1 MNKIALALIKRFEG
15 CRLKPY
21 LCPAGIATI
30 GYGST
35 RYPNGRRVT
44 MQDEPISE
52 EKAEVFL
59 YYIVTRITY
68 SIYKLCPILLIEDR
82 GKQASIIDFAYN
94 LGTGNLK
101 ASTLRRRIN
110 EGNWDEAAHELRKW
124 IYGGGRRLRGLIIR
138 RNVEA
143 RFFE

>member
-35 RYPNGRRVT
+35 RYPDGRRVT

-59 YYIVTRITY
+59 YYIVTRIAY
-68 SIYKLCPILLIEDR
+68 SIFKLCPILLTEDG

>member
-68 SIYKLCPILLIEDR
+68 SIFKLCPILLTEDR
-82 GKQASIIDFAYN
+82 GKQASIIDFVYN

-110 EGNWDEAAHELRKW
+110 EGNWDEVAHELRKW

>member
-1 MNKIALALIKRFEG
+1 MNKIAIALIKRFEG

-35 RYPNGRRVT
+35 RYPDGRRVT

-59 YYIVTRITY
+59 YYIVTRIAY
-68 SIYKLCPILLIEDR
+68 SIFKLCPILLIEDR
-82 GKQASIIDFAYN
+82 GKQASIIDFVYN

>member
-1 MNKIALALIKRFEG
+1 MNKIAVALIKRFEG

-35 RYPNGRRVT
+35 RYPDGRRVT

-68 SIYKLCPILLIEDR
+68 SIFKLCPILLIEDR
-82 GKQASIIDFAYN
+82 GKQASIIDFVYN

>member
-1 MNKIALALIKRFEG
+1 MNKIAIALIKRFEG

-59 YYIVTRITY
+59 YYIVTRIAY
-68 SIYKLCPILLIEDR
+68 SIFKLCPILLTEDR
-82 GKQASIIDFAYN
+82 GKQASIIDFVYN

>member
-1 MNKIALALIKRFEG
+1 MNKIAIALIKRFEG

-59 YYIVTRITY
+59 YYIVTRIAY
-68 SIYKLCPILLIEDR
+68 SIFKLCPILLIEDR

>member
-68 SIYKLCPILLIEDR
+68 SIFKLCPILIIEDR
-82 GKQASIIDFAYN
+82 GKQASIIDFVYN

>member
-1 MNKIALALIKRFEG
+1 MNKIAIALIKRFEG

-68 SIYKLCPILLIEDR
+68 SIFKLCPILLTEDR
-82 GKQASIIDFAYN
+82 GKQASIIDFVYN

>member
-68 SIYKLCPILLIEDR
+68 SIFKLCPILLIEDR

>member
-59 YYIVTRITY
+59 YYIVTRIAY
-68 SIYKLCPILLIEDR
+68 SIFKLCPILLTEDR
-82 GKQASIIDFAYN
+82 GKQASIIDFVYN

-124 IYGGGRRLRGLIIR
+124 IYGGGRRLRGLIVR

>member
-1 MNKIALALIKRFEG
+1 MNKLAIALIKRFEG

-35 RYPNGRRVT
+35 RYPDGRRVT

-68 SIYKLCPILLIEDR
+68 SIFKLCPILLTEDR
-82 GKQASIIDFAYN
+82 GKQASIIDFVYN

>member
-59 YYIVTRITY
+59 YYIVTRIAY
-68 SIYKLCPILLIEDR
+68 SIFKLCPILLTEDR
-82 GKQASIIDFAYN
+82 GKQASIIDFVYN

-110 EGNWDEAAHELRKW
+110 EGNWDETAHELRKW

>member
-44 MQDEPISE
+44 MQDESISE

-59 YYIVTRITY
+59 YYIVTRIAY
-68 SIYKLCPILLIEDR
+68 SIFKLCPILLTEDK
-82 GKQASIIDFAYN
+82 GKQASIIDFVYN

-124 IYGGGRRLRGLIIR
+124 VYGGGRRLRGLIIR

>member
-59 YYIVTRITY
+59 YYIVTRIAY
-68 SIYKLCPILLIEDR
+68 SIFKLCPILLTEDR
-82 GKQASIIDFAYN
+82 GKQASIIDFVYN

>member
-1 MNKIALALIKRFEG
+1 MNKIAIALIKRFEG

-35 RYPNGRRVT
+35 RYPDGRRVT

-59 YYIVTRITY
+59 YYIVTRIAY
-68 SIYKLCPILLIEDR
+68 SIFKLCPILLTEDR
-82 GKQASIIDFAYN
+82 GKQASIIDFVYN

-143 RFFE
+143 KFFE

>member
-1 MNKIALALIKRFEG
+1 MNKIAIALIKRFEG

-35 RYPNGRRVT
+35 RYPDGRRVT

-68 SIYKLCPILLIEDR
+68 SIFKLCPILLTEDR
-82 GKQASIIDFAYN
+82 GKQASIIDFVYN

>member
-1 MNKIALALIKRFEG
+1 MNKIAIALIKRFEG

-59 YYIVTRITY
+59 YYIVTRIAY
-68 SIYKLCPILLIEDR
+68 SIFKLCPILLIEDR
-82 GKQASIIDFAYN
+82 GKQASIIDFVYN

>member
-15 CRLKPY
+15 CRLRPY
-21 LCPAGIATI
+21 LCPAGIPTI
-30 GYGST
+30 GYGNT
-35 RYPNGRRVT
+35 RYTDGRKVS
-44 MQDEPISE
+44 MEDDPISRE
-52 EKAEVFL
+52 EAEELLQYALIKIPRSVF
-59 YYIVTRITY
+59 R
-68 SIYKLCPILLIEDR
+68 LCPVLIAEDE
-82 GKQASIIDFAYN
+82 GKQAGIFDFVFN

>member
-35 RYPNGRRVT
+35 RYPDGRRVT

-59 YYIVTRITY
+59 YYIVTRIAY
-68 SIYKLCPILLIEDR
+68 SIFKLCPILLTEDR

-143 RFFE
+143 KFFE

>member
-35 RYPNGRRVT
+35 RYPDGRRVT

-59 YYIVTRITY
+59 YYIVTRIAY
-68 SIYKLCPILLIEDR
+68 SIFKLCPILLTEDR
-82 GKQASIIDFAYN
+82 GKQASIIDFVYN

-124 IYGGGRRLRGLIIR
+124 VYGGGRRLRGLIIR

>member
-1 MNKIALALIKRFEG
+1 MNKIAVALIKRFEG

-68 SIYKLCPILLIEDR
+68 SIFKLCPILLIEDR

>member
-59 YYIVTRITY
+59 YYIITKITY
-68 SIYKLCPILLIEDR
+68 SIFKLCPILLIEDR

-124 IYGGGRRLRGLIIR
+124 VYSGGRRLRGLIIR

>member
-1 MNKIALALIKRFEG
+1 MNKIAIALIKRFEG

-59 YYIVTRITY
+59 YYIVTRIAY
-68 SIYKLCPILLIEDR
+68 SIFKLCPILLTEDR
-82 GKQASIIDFAYN
+82 GKQASIIDFVYN

-124 IYGGGRRLRGLIIR
+124 IYGGGRRLRGLVIR

>member
-1 MNKIALALIKRFEG
+1 
-15 CRLKPY
+15 
-21 LCPAGIATI
+21 
-30 GYGST
+30 
-35 RYPNGRRVT
+35 

-68 SIYKLCPILLIEDR
+68 SIFKLCPILIIEDR
-82 GKQASIIDFAYN
+82 GKQASIIDFVYN

-124 IYGGGRRLRGLIIR
+124 IYGGGRRLRGLIVR